1 MQSLQG
7 KNGRRRE
14 MSSTL
19 AIETFIQKLFRRF
32 PWLNPKL
39 AYEILTIVKEM
50 GSRKTE
56 SRAALMDD
64 AANFS
69 AQVRDAWVAQMAA
82 SLRPGSRVLD
92 AGAGECR
99 YQKYFAHCAYKT
111 QDFAQYQGTTTGVLV
126 EKWSYGK
133 LDYVCDIT
141 SIPVEDGSFD
151 AVLCTE
157 VLEHVP
163 RPIATIREL
172 SRVLATGGRLFL
184 TAPLGS
190 GLHQQ
195 PHHFYGGYTPHFY
208 RRFLVE
214 SGLEI
219 CELKPIGGLMRNVA
233 QETYRVG
240 RVLAEKSPDE
250 LPTFVRFLLIDWL
263 PRYLVKCDGVIPVE
277 EFTLGYLVEA
287 IKVR

>member
-1 MQSLQG
+1 
-7 KNGRRRE
+7 

-19 AIETFIQKLFRRF
+19 AIETFITKLLRRF

-39 AYEILTIVKEM
+39 AYEILMIVKEM

-64 AANFS
+64 VANFS
-69 AQVRDAWVAQMAA
+69 AHVRDAWVAQMAA

-99 YQKYFAHCAYKT
+99 YRKYFDHCEYNA

-126 EKWSYGK
+126 EKWSYGH

-208 RRFLVE
+208 REFLVE

-219 CELKPIGGLMRNVA
+219 RELKPIGGLMRNVA
-233 QETYRVG
+233 QETYRAG
-240 RVLAEKSPDE
+240 RVLVEKSPNE
-250 LPTFVRFLLIDWL
+250 LPTFIRFLLIDWL
-263 PRYLVKCDGVIPVE
+263 PRYLVKCDGVIAVE
-277 EFTLGYLVEA
+277 EFTLGYLVKA